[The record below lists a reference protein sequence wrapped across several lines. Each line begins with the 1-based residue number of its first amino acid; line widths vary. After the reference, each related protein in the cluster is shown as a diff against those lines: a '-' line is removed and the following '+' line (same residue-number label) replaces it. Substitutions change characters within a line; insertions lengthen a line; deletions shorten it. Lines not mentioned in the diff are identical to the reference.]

1 MNYYYNG
8 STTPDSLISTNTSD
22 FWSDLTNLGAGLLVF
37 FIFLGIIALA
47 VIIFLIIAECKVYK
61 KAGEAWWKALIPVYS
76 TWIEAKIAG
85 LAWWWCPILLG
96 VTSLSIFNG
105 SYSVLGF
112 AALVISFN
120 FNYNIS
126 KKFGK
131 TNGFAVLL
139 TLLPII
145 GLPILAFG
153 SSKYDANAK
162 TDINGIFAV
171 ENHIAK

>member
-1 MNYYYNG
+1 MYTNG
-8 STTPDSLISTNTSD
+8 YTTPDSLISTNTND
-22 FWSDLTNLGAGLLVF
+22 FWSDLTNVGAGL
-37 FIFLGIIALA
+37 FIFFVFLGLIALTVA
-47 VIIFLIIAECKVYK
+47 IFLIIAECKVYK

-76 TWIEAKIAG
+76 TWVEAKISG
-85 LAWWWCPILLG
+85 LAWWWCPIFLG
-96 VTSLSIFNG
+96 VAALSGLNNVYYA
-105 SYSVLGF
+105 SGF
-112 AALVISFN
+112 ALLVISFN
-120 FNYNIS
+120 FNYNLS

-131 TNGFAVLL
+131 SNGFAVLL

-153 SSKYDANAK
+153 SSKYDASAK